1 MRNVQPS
8 SPSASAFALLSRLS
22 SNRRSVCVSLA
33 AMSVPATVRDA
44 FGRWEV
50 SARRRVFAVRDENEN
65 ENESESKK
73 NASGEVFLAAV
84 GVVLR

>member
-1 MRNVQPS
+1 
-8 SPSASAFALLSRLS
+8 
-22 SNRRSVCVSLA
+22 VSLA

-50 SARRRVFAVRDENEN
+50 SARRRVFALRDENEN
-65 ENESESKK
+65 ENENESKK
-73 NASGEVFLAAV
+73 NAFFGEVFLAAV

>member
-1 MRNVQPS
+1 
-8 SPSASAFALLSRLS
+8 
-22 SNRRSVCVSLA
+22 
-33 AMSVPATVRDA
+33 MSVPATVRDA

-50 SARRRVFAVRDENEN
+50 SARRRVFALRDEN

>member
-8 SPSASAFALLSRLS
+8 SPSASAFDASRLS
-22 SNRRSVCVSLA
+22 SNRRSACVSLA

-65 ENESESKK
+65 ESESKK